1 MNPEVRARLQKKF
14 GKINTRTGGKGTVR
28 RKKKNTKSKI
38 VSSRIN
44 QQEKKFISLV
54 DAVNNSIKSLENE
67 KLELWNIFF
76 EDWLQDIIMGFRK
89 KDFKKKSPFDIIYVR
104 ENYDDFIQIFIE
116 KMGIYTI
123 FKNPYEFCKD
133 QLTDNGYD
141 YYFNSLENIPKIIK
155 NKEYY
160 PEEAEFKI
168 ENIDE
173 LLETLGLPKDK
184 VPDRKTLKK
193 AYFKLSAKNHPDKHP
208 DELEKYT
215 EIFGKI
221 NKAYHDL
228 LRHYFNE
235 KKNSQLEL
243 NE

>member
-28 RKKKNTKSKI
+28 RKKKNSKSKI
-38 VSSRIN
+38 ISSRIN

-67 KLELWNIFF
+67 ELELWNIFF
-76 EDWLQDIIMGFRK
+76 EDWLQDIIMDFRK

-104 ENYDDFIQIFIE
+104 ENYEDFIEIFIE
-116 KMGIYTI
+116 SPSKYTL
-123 FKNPYEFCKD
+123 FKNPYSFCNE
-133 QLTDNGYD
+133 QLTDKGYD
-141 YYFNSLENIPKIIK
+141 YYFNSLEGIPKIIK
-155 NKEYY
+155 NKDYY
-160 PEEAEFKI
+160 PEEAEFKV
-168 ENIDE
+168 ENVNK
-173 LLETLGLPKDK
+173 LLEILGLPIDK
-184 VPDRKTLKK
+184 IPDRKTLKK

-208 DELEKYT
+208 DELEKYN
-215 EIFGKI
+215 EIFGNI

-228 LRHYFNE
+228 LRYYFNE

-243 NE
+243 N